1 MKTAIKRSISI
12 LLVSILCISVFAI
25 SGSAKEPCDCGNAP
39 TVIVPGLM
47 QSSTYLYNDDG
58 TINEDYDAPFF
69 MEDTDTITD
78 MAVKKLLGPLVSTLF
93 TQSDKDG
100 KFAQALADTI
110 CSVIGEKIKSDSNG
124 NTVYNVDAVHYK
136 GSYAECTPFEKYHIL
151 SCVPIQDYLDVAGE
165 DHLYYYS
172 FNSFGNLD
180 KITAG
185 LYDLIQQVKAETGHD
200 KINLVPISQGGAVAN
215 NLLEYYPDVMD
226 SLDRLIYVVP
236 CLDGTSIVSDIY
248 VHGVLDDPEAIYG
261 YMIPELMGDDMTSKL
276 IRIALRLLPEAVL
289 QDVLD
294 RAFDTLISDY
304 LKNTTTMWAFIK
316 AADYEKAAEKYLSGA
331 ENAEIR
337 RQADSYQ
344 QARLNSDAN
353 ILKAIEKGVEV
364 FNIVDYNDALYPI
377 VDSWNKVN
385 ADGVIDLD
393 STSMGAYAAP
403 VGKTLPE
410 GYSQQGNSFG
420 TCSDPSHN
428 HIDSHNVVDASTGL
442 LPDHTFY
449 YYNAD
454 HEATGSNDSLI
465 SLIVNLL
472 YDDNFTDVYSY
483 PEIYPQFNEARD
495 GRHMKNLVNWSKSLL
510 AGKSDEEYPELRAA
524 VAKAEKLLG
533 ETVVDYDESLE
544 AMENLEALYKAAN
557 GEAPEEKSLT
567 DKLLEKIVDGLFNY
581 VETRYPNRSFSG
593 K

>member
-1 MKTAIKRSISI
+1 MKSIMKKTLGI
-12 LLVSILCISVFAI
+12 ILCASICFSVFAI

-39 TVIVPGLM
+39 TVIIPGLM

-58 TINEDYDAPFF
+58 TVNTDYSAPFF
-69 MEDTDTITD
+69 MEDSDTITD
-78 MAVKKLLGPLVSTLF
+78 MAVKNLLGPLVTTLF

-110 CSVIGEKIKSDSNG
+110 CSVIGEKIRSDSNG

-136 GSYAECTPFEKYHIL
+136 GSYAECTSFEKAHIL
-151 SCVPIQDYLDVAGE
+151 SCVPIQNYLDIVGE

-185 LYDLIQQVKAETGHD
+185 LYDLIEQVKEETGHD
-200 KINLVPISQGGAVAN
+200 KINLVPISQGGSIAN

-226 SLDRLIYVVP
+226 SLDRIIYVVP
-236 CLDGTSIVSDIY
+236 CLDGTSVVSDIY
-248 VHGVLDDPEAIYG
+248 VNGVLDDPEAVYG
-261 YMIPELMGDDMTSKL
+261 YMIPELLGDNMTSKL
-276 IRIALRLLPEAVL
+276 IRIALRLLPETVL

-294 RAFDTLISDY
+294 RAFDTLINDY
-304 LKNTTTMWAFIK
+304 LKNTTTMWAFVK
-316 AADYEKAAEKYLSGA
+316 SADYEAAAEKYLSGE

-353 ILKAIEKGVEV
+353 ILEAISKGVEV

-377 VDSWNKVN
+377 VDSWDKVN

-403 VGKTLPE
+403 VGETLPE
-410 GYSQQGNSFG
+410 GYTQQGNSFG
-420 TCSDPSHN
+420 TCSDASHN

-495 GRHMKNLVNWSKSLL
+495 GRHMQVISDSAKLFL
-510 AGKSDEEYPELRAA
+510 ADKDDSEYAELRAA
-524 VAKAEKLLG
+524 VAEVDKLLA
-533 ETVVDYDESLE
+533 ETVVDYDESLAASE
-544 AMENLEALYKAAN
+544 TLDSEYAKAK
-557 GEAPEEKSLT
+557 GEAEDEQSFF
-567 DKLLEKIVDGLFNY
+567 DKVLEKIVDGVFSV
-581 VETRYPNRSFSG
+581 VEKQFPNRSFSG

>member
-1 MKTAIKRSISI
+1 MKKFISI
-12 LLVSILCISVFAI
+12 LLSAVLTLSVFSVTGFATDLD
-25 SGSAKEPCDCGNAP
+25 CDCENSP
-39 TVIVPGLM
+39 TVIIPGLM

-58 TINEDYDAPFF
+58 SINTEYSAPFF
-69 MEDTDTITD
+69 MEDTDTIVDT
-78 MAVKKLLGPLVSTLF
+78 AVKNVLGPLVSVLF
-93 TQSDKDG
+93 TQTDKDG
-100 KFAQALADTI
+100 KFAQAVADTL
-110 CSVIGEKIKSDSNG
+110 CGVLGEKIRSDSDG

-136 GSYAECTPFEKYHIL
+136 GSYAECSGFEKAHIL
-151 SCVPIQDYLDVAGE
+151 SCVPIQSYLDVVGE

-185 LYDLIQQVKAETGHD
+185 LYDLIEQVKKETGHD

-215 NLLEYYPDVMD
+215 NLLEYYPDVID

-236 CLDGTSIVSDIY
+236 CLDGTSVVSDIY
-248 VHGVLDDPEAIYG
+248 VNGILDDPEALYG
-261 YMIPELMGDDMTSKL
+261 YMIPELLGDGMMSK
-276 IRIALRLLPEAVL
+276 IVRIALRILPEYVL

-294 RAFDTLISDY
+294 RTVDTLINDY
-304 LKNTTTMWAFIK
+304 LKNTTTMWAFLK
-316 AADYEKAAEKYLSGA
+316 ADDYEIAAEKYLSGE

-353 ILKAIEKGVEV
+353 ILKAREKGVEV
-364 FNIVDYNDALYPI
+364 FNIVNYNYALYPI
-377 VDSWNKVN
+377 VDSWDKEN

-410 GYSQQGNSFG
+410 GYTQQGNSFG
-420 TCSDPSHN
+420 TCSDPAHN

-442 LPDHTFY
+442 LPDNTFY
-449 YYNAD
+449 FYNGD
-454 HEATGSNDSLI
+454 HEQTGDNDVLI
-465 SLIVNLL
+465 GLIVKLL
-472 YDDNFTDVYSY
+472 YDDNFTSVFSY

-495 GRHMKNLVNWSKSLL
+495 GGHMEIISSSAKHFL
-510 AGKSDEEYPELRAA
+510 SDKGEDEYPELRKA
-524 VAKAEKLLG
+524 VADVDALLAE
-533 ETVVDYDESLE
+533 TIVDYDENKKASDALDAAYAAAKGEVQEEASLF
-544 AMENLEALYKAAN
+544 
-557 GEAPEEKSLT
+557 
-567 DKLLEKIVDGLFNY
+567 DKILEKIVDVVFNF
-581 VETRYPNRSFSG
+581 VEEKYPEKGFSD